1 MHLLALSD
9 SCTDEVKLCDL
20 RVTSE
25 RVLHGPVANVLAVSQ
40 STGAGGLQT
49 SALALGLA
57 ACAINWI
64 HGQTHQRGNLSPFYE
79 SLENQWMSLFEL
91 LNQLASGIDCK
102 VDAMTLRKDSNT
114 LVLRATQ
121 SALAISKG
129 AGFLAHNSIARWTR
143 EAMFF
148 LVWSCPQGVAEAH
161 LCEFTQFAPIP

>member
-25 RVLHGPVANVLAVSQ
+25 QVLHGPVANVLSISQ
-40 STGAGGLQT
+40 SAGAGGLQT

-57 ACAINWI
+57 ACAIDWI
-64 HGQTHQRGNLSPFYE
+64 HSQTHQRGNLSPFFE
-79 SLENQWMSLFEL
+79 SLDKQWAGLFEVM
-91 LNQLASGIDCK
+91 NQLASGADSK
-102 VDAMTLRKDSNT
+102 MDAMTLRKESNT

-129 AGFLAHNSIARWTR
+129 AGFLEHNSIGRWTR

-148 LVWSCPQGVAEAH
+148 LVWSCPQGVADAH

>member
-1 MHLLALSD
+1 
-9 SCTDEVKLCDL
+9 
-20 RVTSE
+20 
-25 RVLHGPVANVLAVSQ
+25 
-40 STGAGGLQT
+40 
-49 SALALGLA
+49 
-57 ACAINWI
+57 
-64 HGQTHQRGNLSPFYE
+64 
-79 SLENQWMSLFEL
+79 MSLFEL
-91 LNQLASGIDCK
+91 LNQLASGTDCK